1 MSYEHTQ
8 SVSPISNSKAYLPI
22 EDYGLI
28 GDLYTVALVGKNGSI
43 DWCCIPNFDSPS
55 VFGAILDSAK
65 GGFFRIAPLENAGID
80 LKQMYLPSTN
90 ILITRFLSHA
100 GVSEITDFMPIK
112 HTGTALNQ
120 HHLVRAVHV
129 ARGSFSFEMTC
140 QPAFNYARD
149 AHTVHLSHDGVVFE
163 SGNLT
168 LALSSSVP
176 LEEDGRG
183 GVHAQFTLHEG
194 QWAYFFL
201 ESSSDRG
208 IVPHQ
213 PTQAEYEDSFLATE
227 RYWHNWLSQCRYQGR
242 WREMVQRSALAL
254 KLLTYAPTGAIVAA
268 PTASLP
274 EGIGGVRNWDYR
286 FTWLRDS
293 AFTLNSLLLL
303 GFSQEAEAFM
313 NWLMGRV
320 VELEAGGSLQPMY
333 TIHGGHDMTEIVLDH
348 LEGYQQSRPVRIGN
362 GAYTQQQLDV
372 YGEVMDALSIY
383 NHYKDMSH
391 TGWLHVCQQ
400 LDWLSKNW
408 QSTDEGIWEVRGGDQ
423 HFVHSRVMS
432 WVAFDR
438 ALRIARDRGFP
449 APEDAWTT
457 IRAQIY
463 NEIMDKGWS
472 EEKQSFVQYYGGDAI
487 DASALL
493 ISLTKFTG
501 AADPRMLSTIDRIQR
516 ELTRPP
522 HVYRYNVELAAS
534 DGLAGEEG
542 TFSICSFWLVEA
554 LARAGR
560 VEEAELALEQMLT
573 YANHVGLYAEEIGP
587 GGEALGN
594 FPQAFT
600 HLSLIE
606 ACYSVDQ
613 ALNQAANQGG

>member
-1 MSYEHTQ
+1 MLYEHTQ
-8 SVSPISNSKAYLPI
+8 SASPISNSKAYLPI

-140 QPAFNYARD
+140 QPAFNYARE
-149 AHTVHLSHDGVVFE
+149 AHAVHLSHDGVVFE

-183 GVHAQFTLHEG
+183 GVHAMFTLHEG

-208 IVPHQ
+208 IMPHQ

-274 EGIGGVRNWDYR
+274 EGIGG
-286 FTWLRDS
+286 FATGITALP
-293 AFTLNSLLLL
+293 
-303 GFSQEAEAFM
+303 GC
-313 NWLMGRV
+313 GI
-320 VELEAGGSLQPMY
+320 PP
-333 TIHGGHDMTEIVLDH
+333 
-348 LEGYQQSRPVRIGN
+348 SRSTACSCWASPRKPRLSWPG
-362 GAYTQQQLDV
+362 LWP
-372 YGEVMDALSIY
+372 ALW
-383 NHYKDMSH
+383 N
-391 TGWLHVCQQ
+391 
-400 LDWLSKNW
+400 
-408 QSTDEGIWEVRGGDQ
+408 
-423 HFVHSRVMS
+423 
-432 WVAFDR
+432 
-438 ALRIARDRGFP
+438 
-449 APEDAWTT
+449 
-457 IRAQIY
+457 
-463 NEIMDKGWS
+463 
-472 EEKQSFVQYYGGDAI
+472 
-487 DASALL
+487 
-493 ISLTKFTG
+493 
-501 AADPRMLSTIDRIQR
+501 
-516 ELTRPP
+516 
-522 HVYRYNVELAAS
+522 
-534 DGLAGEEG
+534 
-542 TFSICSFWLVEA
+542 
-554 LARAGR
+554 
-560 VEEAELALEQMLT
+560 
-573 YANHVGLYAEEIGP
+573 
-587 GGEALGN
+587 
-594 FPQAFT
+594 
-600 HLSLIE
+600 
-606 ACYSVDQ
+606 
-613 ALNQAANQGG
+613 